1 MESDIKFLIF
11 VAVIL
16 IVSFV
21 GAYLPMTTRATDK
34 QMHLIIAFSTGI
46 FLGILFLIL
55 FPEAIEE
62 SLAFDFDVMMV
73 MYVVLAGFLLMF
85 IMDFLVKHYKKAECD
100 CDDCL
105 DHHSHKVTSL
115 SAFFGLSI
123 HAALDGVA
131 LATAF
136 TLDPSIGLVVLLALC
151 IHKTAEVFS
160 LSSTFLL
167 AGGRKRSLTYMA
179 VFCCI
184 TPVAAT
190 ISYLLLDGAE
200 SSIVGPAFAF
210 SAGVFMFVTMLHMIP
225 EAFHRKDVKM
235 TSLALMLIGLLIIVC
250 VVVLMGDSGL

>member
-1 MESDIKFLIF
+1 MDTIVEFLVF

-34 QMHLIIAFSTGI
+34 QMHLMIAFSTGV

-55 FPEAIEE
+55 FPEAVRE
-62 SLAFDFDVMMV
+62 SDAYGIDIMTV
-73 MYVVLAGFLLMF
+73 MYVALAGFLLMF
-85 IMDFLVKHYKKAECD
+85 TVDFLMKHYKKAECD

-105 DHHSHKVTSL
+105 DHHSHSVTSL

-123 HAALDGVA
+123 HAALDGLA

-136 TLDPSIGLVVLLALC
+136 TLDASVGVVILLALS
-151 IHKTAEVFS
+151 IHKAAEVFS

-167 AGGRKRSLTYMA
+167 AGGRKRSMTYMT
-179 VFCCI
+179 VFCLI
-184 TPVAAT
+184 TPIAALV
-190 ISYLLLDGAE
+190 SYLLLGGAE
-200 SSIVGPAFAF
+200 SNITGPAFAF

-225 EAFHRKDVKM
+225 EAFHRKDIKIS
-235 TSLALMLIGLLIIVC
+235 SLLLMLIGLLIILC
-250 VVVLMGDSGL
+250 VVILMGNSGL